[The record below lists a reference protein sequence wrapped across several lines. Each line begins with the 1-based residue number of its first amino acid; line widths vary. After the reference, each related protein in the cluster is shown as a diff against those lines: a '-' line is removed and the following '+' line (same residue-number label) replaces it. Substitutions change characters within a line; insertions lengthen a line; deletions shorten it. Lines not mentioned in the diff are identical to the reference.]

1 MARAAELIATTT
13 ILFQANK
20 QTMVSAAHSNNVVT
34 LQKSRTAAVPV
45 VTSMVQRKSFMIIT
59 LVLALAA
66 MLFLHAPPVY
76 SSTADTS
83 RSTQAEANP
92 IRQISI
98 LGERNSGTRWTFE

>member
-1 MARAAELIATTT
+1 
-13 ILFQANK
+13 
-20 QTMVSAAHSNNVVT
+20 MVSAAHSNNVT

-76 SSTADTS
+76 SSTDTSTS